1 MKRCFSCF
9 KEYYDSFDVCPHC
22 GSVFMRAPKEPVHL
36 YPGTVLAGRYIIGET
51 VGSGGFGIIYKA
63 WDVKLEIIVAV
74 KEFFPAR
81 LVTRAEGLKNLIV
94 SRKAQD
100 EFNYRKTRFLAEAR
114 DMAKFGA
121 HRNIPNVYE
130 FFEENNTAYIVM
142 ELLKGISL
150 SEYMSQ
156 NGGIVDK
163 DFAVMVANE
172 ICNALGSLHE
182 KGIIHRDVAP
192 DNVFICM
199 DKEIKVKLLDL
210 GGAKLADSTDKIID
224 VILKPGYSPAEQY
237 DSSQSVGPETDIYA
251 LGATMYVMLTGQKP
265 DESTNR
271 KLSDTLP
278 SPRQIN
284 SSIPENLSNT
294 VMKAM
299 AIDRHMRFKN
309 TAEFAKAV
317 NGRKK
322 IVSLNREKHIRSM
335 KRIAGI
341 VAAFMVVVATIGF
354 VIGVYSDKKAEAT
367 LAPATITV
375 WYCCENGTENNPEN
389 EAMEA
394 MLQSFTKTFP
404 DVKWERRGFAPSE
417 YESALRK
424 AKAEGNMPT
433 IYESTGISDE
443 IVGDSIDLTNV
454 IESDQFKEALFLDQ
468 YSDYYNNQKRVPLA
482 IEVPMAAIITRGTEY
497 TSYNSDFYTEI
508 KDFDYANIATDEKY
522 QELVD
527 ANVNSALF
535 SAKREDFFNNQANKS
550 AVILTSTMAVNE
562 CRQTLTNYEK
572 SYVFPKMEEINC
584 RFIYE
589 WSISGGSEEQVKAAE
604 TLLSWMLGNV
614 YQSNLMINECND
626 GQIPVNELSFNSKI
640 QSKILEPIKEIY
652 PNFVFESEEE

>member
-9 KEYYDSFDVCPHC
+9 KEYYDSFEVCPHC
-22 GSVFMRAPKEPVHL
+22 GSVFMKAPKEPVHL

-94 SRKAQD
+94 SKKAQD

-150 SEYMSQ
+150 SEYMAQ
-156 NGGIVDK
+156 QGGMVDK
-163 DFAVMVANE
+163 EFAIMVANE

-192 DNVFICM
+192 DNIFICM

-271 KLSDTLP
+271 KLNDTLP
-278 SPRQIN
+278 APRQIN
-284 SSIPENLSNT
+284 ASIPENLSNT
-294 VMKAM
+294 IMKAM

-309 TAEFAKAV
+309 TAEFSKAV
-317 NGRKK
+317 NGKK
-322 IVSLNREKHIRSM
+322 KVVSLNKEKHIRAM

-341 VAAFMVVVATIGF
+341 AAAFMLVVATIGF
-354 VIGVYSDKKAEAT
+354 VIGVYSDKKEDAYLE
-367 LAPATITV
+367 PATITI
-375 WYCCENGTENNPEN
+375 WYCYENGGENNPEN
-389 EAMEA
+389 EAMQVMMDNFAE
-394 MLQSFTKTFP
+394 TFP
-404 DVKWERRGFAPSE
+404 GIIWERKGFAPAE
-417 YESALRK
+417 YEAALKK
-424 AKAEGNMPT
+424 AQAEGNMPT
-433 IYESTGISDE
+433 IYESTGISDD
-443 IVGDSIDLTNV
+443 IVSGSIDLTNV

-468 YSDYYNNQKRVPLA
+468 YDSYYDDQKRIPLA
-482 IEVPMAAIITRGTEY
+482 IEVPMAAVITSGAVSADCKSE
-497 TSYNSDFYTEI
+497 FYTEI
-508 KDFDYANIATDEKY
+508 KDLNYANIAVDEKY
-522 QELVD
+522 QELVS
-527 ANVNSALF
+527 ANVNTNLF
-535 SAKREDFFNNQANKS
+535 KADRAAFFNNEANTS
-550 AVILTSTMAVNE
+550 AVILTSTMAINE

-572 SYVFPKMEEINC
+572 EYVFPNMEKINC
-584 RFIYE
+584 RFTYE
-589 WSISGGSEEQVKAAE
+589 WSISGGSAEQVKAAE

-614 YQSNLMINECND
+614 YQSNLMISECND
-626 GQIPVNELSFNSKI
+626 GQIPVNELSFKSKI
-640 QSKILEPIKEIY
+640 QSHILEPIKEIY
-652 PNFVFESEEE
+652 PKFVFESEEE